1 MFSKIEYDN
10 MKNINLNGKII
21 RKDPKYYLQDVLE
34 FPEYDGS
41 YEKLEEF
48 LENVDEECEIHFI
61 NTGCIAKAL
70 LDVFTSSGEKSEYLT
85 VIIDD

>member
-1 MFSKIEYDN
+1 M
-10 MKNINLNGKII
+10 MKYVDINGKLI
-21 RKDPKYYLQDVLE
+21 RKDPNYYLQDVLE

-48 LENVDEECEIHFI
+48 LEGINEEYEIHFI
-61 NTGCIAKAL
+61 NTGCMASTL
-70 LDVFTSSGEKSEYLT
+70 LNLFTSISEKSDYVN

>member
-1 MFSKIEYDN
+1 
-10 MKNINLNGKII
+10 MKYIDINGKLI

-48 LENVDEECEIHFI
+48 LENLEEEYEISII
-61 NTGCIAKAL
+61 NTGCVADPL
-70 LDVFTSSGEKSEYLT
+70 LNVFTSISKKSDKLT
-85 VIIDD
+85 VILED

>member
-1 MFSKIEYDN
+1 MRYFDI
-10 MKNINLNGKII
+10 NGKLI

-48 LENVDEECEIHFI
+48 LENMEEECEIHFI
-61 NTGCIAKAL
+61 NTKCMAPTL
-70 LDVFTSSGEKSEYLT
+70 LDLFVRISEKSKN
-85 VIIDD
+85 IIVYVDD

>member
-1 MFSKIEYDN
+1 MRYID
-10 MKNINLNGKII
+10 INGKLI

-48 LENVDEECEIHFI
+48 LEDITEECEIHII
-61 NTGCIAKAL
+61 NTGCMANTL
-70 LDVFTSSGEKSEYLT
+70 LNLFTVISEKSDYLT

>member
-1 MFSKIEYDN
+1 
-10 MKNINLNGKII
+10 MKYIDLNGKII

-48 LENVDEECEIHFI
+48 LENIDEEYEIHFI

-70 LDVFTSSGEKSEYLT
+70 LDVFMQNSEKSEYLT

>member
-1 MFSKIEYDN
+1 
-10 MKNINLNGKII
+10 MKVIDINGKIL

-34 FPEYDGS
+34 YPEYDGS

-48 LENVDEECEIHFI
+48 LEKLNEEYEIHFI
-61 NTGCIAKAL
+61 NTGCVTKAL
-70 LDVFTSSGEKSEYLT
+70 INIFESVSEKSDKLT